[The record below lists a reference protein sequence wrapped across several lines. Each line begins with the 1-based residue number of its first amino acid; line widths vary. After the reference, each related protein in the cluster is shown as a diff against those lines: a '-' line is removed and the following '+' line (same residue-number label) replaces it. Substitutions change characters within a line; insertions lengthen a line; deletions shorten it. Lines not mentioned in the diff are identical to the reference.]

1 MNSFAHV
8 EYFFY
13 IKIIF
18 NSINTALDIG
28 SARPYFPYQANDIF
42 CQVCLLGKYFAQIN
56 GEGAGEGQ
64 SLTEPL
70 SLYLY

>member
-1 MNSFAHV
+1 M
-8 EYFFY
+8 
-13 IKIIF
+13 
-18 NSINTALDIG
+18 ALDIG
-28 SARPYFPYQANDIF
+28 SVRSTPFPYQAIDIF
-42 CQVCLLGKYFAQIN
+42 CQVYLLGKYFAQIN